1 MRACPPTRRCPAG
14 AFPTTHQNTGK
25 PLKSISGVNAFETV
39 VASVSDDAP
48 NSIVAHAKTAWTADF
63 SGTVDGSDRYTA
75 TTADVT
81 GDATFTL
88 ISDATGGQ
96 DAPDAGYETFE
107 PRFKGGTDFRWNP

>member
-1 MRACPPTRRCPAG
+1 M
-14 AFPTTHQNTGK
+14 
-25 PLKSISGVNAFETV
+25 NAFETV

-63 SGTVDGSDRYTA
+63 SGTVDGSGRYTA

-96 DAPDAGYETFE
+96 DARDAGYETFE
-107 PRFKGGTDFRWNP
+107 PRFNGGTDFRWNP